1 MGCERAGKTTLME
14 RLKGTSYQKLKNIKS
29 TVIADVHSNCFE
41 VLEEEET
48 IKYVD
53 LKKPAITLHGGM
65 LREKIRNRTGTL
77 SESESDSDDCEEHT
91 SDIKKGEN
99 EQIKKKNPYKTEK
112 EKLLSVSD
120 NKSPKE
126 RDIPKTKPKS
136 NRRDVEAYKDEN
148 FSELLND
155 ITKELNNE
163 LSDKKR
169 LPPRVTFLD
178 FAGQRMYYAF
188 HQIYLSPKT
197 FYILVVD
204 MTKKLDGNVD
214 EVISNE
220 FRSHE
225 KDENGCSRFESWKYK
240 DYYKYWLESINRFS
254 DRKAPVIVVGTH
266 AEELTK
272 SDCVDF
278 FKDWYAL
285 FKHHRHLKHHLH
297 TKRMY
302 AIRFPKDGS
311 KLDELKE
318 IKRCIA
324 KIAQLPALSEYKI
337 RYSWA
342 VSERFLRKEIQSKK
356 IITKQELINY
366 NSHFKDYS
374 MKANEIPELLKILY
388 IAGTLLYFD
397 EDDLKETI
405 ILDLQWFVNAFKRI
419 IEYTVPEEETG
430 DQKCQDFWSTGEI
443 SDSELEAIWNKY
455 PVEGFLDFKT
465 EILCYMERLELLAI
479 FNAEN
484 SEDSTWYYVH
494 RGQIK

>member
-1 MGCERAGKTTLME
+1 
-14 RLKGTSYQKLKNIKS
+14 
-29 TVIADVHSNCFE
+29 
-41 VLEEEET
+41 
-48 IKYVD
+48 
-53 LKKPAITLHGGM
+53 
-65 LREKIRNRTGTL
+65 
-77 SESESDSDDCEEHT
+77 
-91 SDIKKGEN
+91 
-99 EQIKKKNPYKTEK
+99 
-112 EKLLSVSD
+112 
-120 NKSPKE
+120 
-126 RDIPKTKPKS
+126 
-136 NRRDVEAYKDEN
+136 
-148 FSELLND
+148 
-155 ITKELNNE
+155 
-163 LSDKKR
+163 
-169 LPPRVTFLD
+169 
-178 FAGQRMYYAF
+178 
-188 HQIYLSPKT
+188 
-197 FYILVVD
+197 
-204 MTKKLDGNVD
+204 
-214 EVISNE
+214 
-220 FRSHE
+220 
-225 KDENGCSRFESWKYK
+225 
-240 DYYKYWLESINRFS
+240 
-254 DRKAPVIVVGTH
+254 
-266 AEELTK
+266 
-272 SDCVDF
+272 
-278 FKDWYAL
+278 
-285 FKHHRHLKHHLH
+285 
-297 TKRMY
+297 MY

-405 ILDLQWFVNAFKRI
+405 ILDLQWFVDAFKRI

-484 SEDSTWYYVH
+484 SEDSTWYYVPSMNPREFDMNGEEFMKSSILCFDFWKKKQLPILIFYSVILKCSKLDGWTIH
-494 RGQIK
+494 KREEDRKCIYKNVACFSFQGHIVVICVCRLQIQVQVWITNEHIDTTLLPGIQKSVEEIMEKFHKYSYEVGYKCQNGILNDEADKSFVKITEFPGTKDCTRCLSKSKPHSIDNNICWVGKCFVLVI